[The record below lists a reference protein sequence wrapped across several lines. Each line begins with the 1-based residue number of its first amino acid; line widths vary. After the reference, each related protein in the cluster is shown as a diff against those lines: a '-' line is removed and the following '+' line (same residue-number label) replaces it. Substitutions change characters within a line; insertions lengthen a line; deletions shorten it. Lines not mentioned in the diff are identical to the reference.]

1 MGRFRQ
7 VPDGVQAGTSLAL
20 VTMRG
25 GLTLQA
31 VLLAVALV
39 VAVGAALTWP
49 WAARQMNE
57 VFPPSCHGVG
67 IYPERDADGYW
78 VCADWDL

>member
-1 MGRFRQ
+1 MKRG
-7 VPDGVQAGTSLAL
+7 LNLL
-20 VTMRG
+20 V
-25 GLTLQA
+25 
-31 VLLAVALV
+31 LV
-39 VAVGAALTWP
+39 VALALIVLVGTAMTWP

-78 VCADWDL
+78 ICADSDL